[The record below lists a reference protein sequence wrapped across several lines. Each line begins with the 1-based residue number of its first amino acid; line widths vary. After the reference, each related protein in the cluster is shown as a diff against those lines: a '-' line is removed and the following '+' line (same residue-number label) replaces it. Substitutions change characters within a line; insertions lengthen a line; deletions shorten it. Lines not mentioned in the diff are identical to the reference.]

1 MQADGEINAIF
12 SLRIRRKR
20 KIGEGRKKKFVY
32 RSSEKK
38 TIVVVDRRRISSGLV
53 NSQARHP
60 STKILRCFS
69 PVLVYTCLSMCFFH
83 GASLSHR
90 PLHRSVVLCQPLHG
104 DVHLTPAPH
113 TLPTLPPPPSSPHS
127 RLAAYT
133 LITFEPHECK
143 SAQID
148 PRFSFYYRP
157 VRNSRLFHVQSIH
170 FPVTRAVTGH
180 ISRYP

>member
-1 MQADGEINAIF
+1 MNLNRIVQADGEINAIF

-69 PVLVYTCLSMCFFH
+69 PVLVYTSFEHVLFPRCVPLAP
-83 GASLSHR
+83 ASPPVR
-90 PLHRSVVLCQPLHG
+90 CP
-104 DVHLTPAPH
+104 
-113 TLPTLPPPPSSPHS
+113 LPTPSRGRAFNPSAAHFTHAPPSTLLSPFTARCIHADHV
-127 RLAAYT
+127 RAA
-133 LITFEPHECK
+133 
-143 SAQID
+143 
-148 PRFSFYYRP
+148 
-157 VRNSRLFHVQSIH
+157 
-170 FPVTRAVTGH
+170 
-180 ISRYP
+180 